1 MKYLH
6 IKKKIRIK
14 LKKELSSERVN
25 ELTKNIRSFLSR
37 TSNDS
42 KPWEIQNIGD
52 PKIGLRNPNTIF
64 KDFLIMDE
72 NFNSYFKNNEF
83 FLEAYLYETDSSN
96 LKEIIPKIKQLIETG
111 NFKDQ
116 LISVS
121 FIQENPTVNNDK
133 KLTDIAVKT
142 LDNIYGQGFLVKD
155 YGQVPFFNDDFAYFQ
170 QKVPGVYFLI

>member
-1 MKYLH
+1 
-6 IKKKIRIK
+6 
-14 LKKELSSERVN
+14 
-25 ELTKNIRSFLSR
+25 
-37 TSNDS
+37 
-42 KPWEIQNIGD
+42 
-52 PKIGLRNPNTIF
+52 
-64 KDFLIMDE
+64 MDE
-72 NFNSYFKNNEF
+72 NFYSYFKNNEF
-83 FLEAYLYETDSSN
+83 FLEAYLYETGSSN

-142 LDNIYGQGFLVKD
+142 LDNIYGQGFIVKD

-170 QKVPGVYFLI
+170 QKVPGVYFLIGGSNTDKGIIAMNHAPNFEVDEECIRTGVSSFSNLIFERLKN